1 MLFRGRVAG
10 IRIIIELW
18 IPLMPFEW
26 KRVVIGEEMKTIA
39 VSREFVEL

>member
-10 IRIIIELW
+10 IRIVIELW

-26 KRVVIGEEMKTIA
+26 KRVVIGEETKMIV

>member
-18 IPLMPFEW
+18 IPLMPFKW
-26 KRVVIGEEMKTIA
+26 KRVVIGEETKMIA